1 MKHNNRFSENTE
13 IDLLIILREIWK
25 NKILI
30 ILISLVFITIGYLYG
45 VFKTDTYRTEIK
57 IRNFSE
63 FSDLTF
69 ISSGLKELVRSD
81 SSNEYNTDLKK
92 NLNKS
97 FNEEFKL
104 YLLSTDNLNEFIE
117 QNNEIDEFKSYLKN
131 KNIDIKK
138 YFLGRFVNVNNRFD
152 NSNLYSLN
160 FEKPL
165 QGDKFLNDFVVYT
178 FKKTEKDL
186 KEQIIKNV
194 TSMIQLNKNN
204 LKSSKEIISAN
215 SIYQFKDDI
224 KNTQENKFDPT
235 YYNYAMQISA
245 NIFYQENFLIL
256 IKNLKFEHN
265 PILDKASY
273 PYSISTSKIKSI
285 FISFIIGLIF
295 SIFIIFLKFAFRNKV
310 T

>member
-1 MKHNNRFSENTE
+1 MKQNNRFSENAE

-45 VFKTDTYRTEIK
+45 VFKSDAYRTEIK
-57 IRNFSE
+57 IRNLPE

-69 ISSGLKELVRSD
+69 FSNGLKEITRLD
-81 SSNEYNTDLKK
+81 SSNIYDPDLTK
-92 NLNKS
+92 NLTKS

-104 YLLSTDNLNEFIE
+104 NLLSTDNLNEFME
-117 QNNEIDEFKSYLKN
+117 QNNEIEEFKSYLRN
-131 KNIDIKK
+131 KNIDFKK

-165 QGDKFLNDFVVYT
+165 QGDKFLNDYVVYT
-178 FKKTEKDL
+178 FKKTEKEF
-186 KEQIIKNV
+186 KEKMIKNV
-194 TSMIQLNKNN
+194 ISMIQLNKNN
-204 LKSSKEIISAN
+204 LKDAKEIISAN

-224 KNTQENKFDPT
+224 KNTQENKFDPA
-235 YYNYAMQISA
+235 YYNYAKQVSA
-245 NIFYQENFLIL
+245 NILSQENFLIL
-256 IKNLKFEHN
+256 VKNFKFEHN

-273 PYSISTSKIKSI
+273 PYSILPSKIISI
-285 FISFIIGLIF
+285 FISFIIGLIL
-295 SIFIIFLKFAFRNKV
+295 SIFIIFLKFKFRNKV

>member
-1 MKHNNRFSENTE
+1 MKQNNRFSENAE

-45 VFKTDTYRTEIK
+45 VFKSDTYRTEIK

-69 ISSGLKELVRSD
+69 FSKGLKELTRLD
-81 SSNEYNTDLKK
+81 LSNENNADLQK
-92 NLNKS
+92 NLTKS

-104 YLLSTDNLNEFIE
+104 NLLSIDNLNEFME
-117 QNNEIDEFKSYLKN
+117 QNNEIEEFKSYLRN
-131 KNIDIKK
+131 KNIDFKK
-138 YFLGRFVNVNNRFD
+138 YFLGRFVNVNNRSD

-165 QGDKFLNDFVVYT
+165 QGDKFLNDYVVYT
-178 FKKTEKDL
+178 FKKTEKEF
-186 KEQIIKNV
+186 KEKVINNV
-194 TSMIQLNKNN
+194 ITVIQLNKKN
-204 LKSSKEIISAN
+204 LKIVNEIISAN
-215 SIYQFKDDI
+215 SIHQYKDDI
-224 KNTQENKFDPT
+224 KSTQENKFDPA
-235 YYNYAMQISA
+235 YYNYANQVSV
-245 NIFYQENFLIL
+245 NILSQENFLIL
-256 IKNLKFEHN
+256 IKNFKFEHN

-273 PYSISTSKIKSI
+273 PYSNSASKIKSI
-285 FISFIIGLIF
+285 FISFIIGLIL